1 MVLNPD
7 DLTAASRAA
16 LAQLRAPGSL
26 HWVSLYLLILT
37 GYLYSSEIHAGRL
50 RVVAAGAAVWFADW
64 INEIINSG
72 VLHWTGVAALWT
84 ETGST
89 FYQITV
95 GLNAEST
102 FLFALYGMTYAKMLP
117 ADPNM
122 RILGMNNRL
131 AVALGLSAVSVFVE
145 IMLTEAGTFHWHYW
159 FWNLPYGLPVIFLV
173 GYVWFF
179 LAAAWAHD
187 APTDAAA
194 FRRAGTLGAVALL
207 LGLVFAIAGW
217 L

>member
-7 DLTAASRAA
+7 DLTAATRAA

-26 HWVSLYLLILT
+26 HWATVYLLILT

-50 RVVAAGAAVWFADW
+50 RVAAAGAAVWFADW
-64 INEIINSG
+64 INEILNSG

-89 FYQITV
+89 FYQVTV

-102 FLFALYGMTYAKMLP
+102 FLFAVYGMTYAKMLP
-117 ADPNM
+117 ADRNA

-131 AVALGLSAVSVFVE
+131 VVAMALSAASVFVE
-145 IMLTEAGTFHWHYW
+145 VILTRAGIFHWHYW
-159 FWNLPYGLPVIFLV
+159 FWNVPYGLPVIFFA

-187 APTDAAA
+187 APTDTVAVQRVGA
-194 FRRAGTLGAVALL
+194 LGGVALL
-207 LGLVFAIAGW
+207 LGVVFALAGW